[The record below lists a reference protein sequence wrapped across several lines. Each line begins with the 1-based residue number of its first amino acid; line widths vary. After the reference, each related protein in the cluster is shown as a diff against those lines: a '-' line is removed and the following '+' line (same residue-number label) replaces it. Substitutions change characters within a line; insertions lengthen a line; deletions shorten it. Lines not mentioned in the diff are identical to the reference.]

1 MKKSTFIALIVAAAL
16 VVLGILTAVT
26 GLALGG
32 FEWQTLERTQM
43 HSHSVTVSEDFL
55 YIDIDVTTANVRI
68 LPSND
73 GTCHASVR
81 EYGDAS
87 YNIEVKD
94 DTLFITDTKNWYDF
108 EEMFSL
114 SFRSPSIDLY
124 LPEAYCDLLQLEL
137 TTGDVLIDKAI
148 TYGRIEIKGTTGD
161 IHLLASAKEAVSIKT
176 TTGDVTL
183 SDMTCTD
190 ARIKVTTGD
199 VELVRVLISEKL
211 TVDAVTG
218 DVELSESDAAEIEIS
233 VTTGNVEATLLTGK
247 HFTVHTTTGDISYP
261 NNSTGGKCRI
271 TTTTGDIEIKIVGK

>member
-81 EYGDAS
+81 EYGDPS

-183 SDMTCTD
+183 ADMTCMSADIDVTTGD
-190 ARIKVTTGD
+190 IELHRVTIDGKLKIESTTGD
-199 VELVRVLISEKL
+199 VELER
-211 TVDAVTG
+211 
-218 DVELSESDAAEIEIS
+218 SDASEIDID
-233 VTTGNVEATLLTGK
+233 VTTGDVEATLLTGK
-247 HFTVHTTTGDISYP
+247 HFTVHTTTGDKHYP
-261 NNSTGGKCRI
+261 KNSTGGKCRI
-271 TTTTGDIEIKIVGK
+271 TTTTGDIDVSVLN